1 MSTRA
6 DRKEVAETRADRVQ
20 FPGVSQPGRTVMKG
34 ISLSTRVED
43 ATNVRDLAVRTQA
56 ALDELE
62 NKVSRRLN
70 ELSVYLDQ
78 TGEQKRD
85 VGRT

>member
-1 MSTRA
+1 
-6 DRKEVAETRADRVQ
+6 
-20 FPGVSQPGRTVMKG
+20 
-34 ISLSTRVED
+34 
-43 ATNVRDLAVRTQA
+43 LAVRTQA

-62 NKVSRRLN
+62 SKVSRRLN